1 MITTFTPKA
10 ELIELIKERGTVDR
24 GRDIVLSD
32 GSTTRTY
39 LDIKNVLDTGKR
51 LNLAAKALIAHVLDT
66 LGSGELAR
74 CSAIGGP
81 TMGADGLAH
90 VVVSLLGDDT
100 AWFAI
105 RDRVKTDHGM
115 GKWIEGAEL
124 TSSDHVIIT
133 DDVANGGKSLVDA
146 VEKVRA
152 TGATVAAVMPL
163 VDRAG
168 VARAK
173 VEALGILYQP
183 LVTHEDLGLPRLGD
197 STPPA
202 PCAGTPQR
210 AGCPA
215 PT

>member
-1 MITTFTPKA
+1 MIIKFTPKA
-10 ELIELIKERGTVDR
+10 ELIALIKERGTVDR

-32 GSTTRTY
+32 GSATRTY
-39 LDIKNVLDTGKR
+39 LDIKNVLDTGER
-51 LNLAAKALIAHVLDT
+51 LNLAAKALMAHMLDT
-66 LGSGELAR
+66 LGSGEVAR
-74 CSAIGGP
+74 CTAIGGP
-81 TMGADGLAH
+81 TMGADVLAH
-90 VVVSLLGDDT
+90 VVVSLLDDDA

-133 DDVANGGKSLVDA
+133 DDVANAGKSLVDA

-168 VARAK
+168 VARSK
-173 VEALGILYQP
+173 IEALGIPYLP
-183 LVTHEDLGLPRLGD
+183 LVTHEDLGLPALGDGSRLQLEVDTGAGATRLG
-197 STPPA
+197 
-202 PCAGTPQR
+202 
-210 AGCPA
+210 
-215 PT
+215 